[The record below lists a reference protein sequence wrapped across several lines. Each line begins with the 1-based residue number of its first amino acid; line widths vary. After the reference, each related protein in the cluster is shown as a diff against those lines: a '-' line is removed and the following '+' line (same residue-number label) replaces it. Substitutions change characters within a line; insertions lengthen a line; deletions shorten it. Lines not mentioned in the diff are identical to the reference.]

1 MEHRPSRHNWI
12 VPWLAPLVLGSLYT
26 AELLREGA
34 ASEPI
39 GLAAQL
45 ILGAPLVV
53 AASVLF
59 AVVDQ
64 EARTGDLTPRLHGW
78 LRWTPRVLL
87 LLFVAVL
94 ALLSLDVFEEG
105 RTAGDIALGLLLHNL
120 PALVLLAATAA
131 AWRWPLVGALA
142 LTGFA
147 VWWLAVFAV
156 RGFTASVVLLMA
168 VLPLTVAALFVASW
182 LFPNPRVVSS
192 RADGGQAFGS
202 GG

>member
-1 MEHRPSRHNWI
+1 MEHRPSRHTWI
-12 VPWLAPLVLGSLYT
+12 VPWVAPLALGSLYT

-39 GLAAQL
+39 GLAVQL
-45 ILGAPLVV
+45 VLGAPLVV
-53 AASVLF
+53 SASVLC

-64 EARTGDLTPRLHGW
+64 EARTGELTPKLHRW
-78 LRWTPRVLL
+78 LHWTPRVLL

-105 RTAGDIALGLLLHNL
+105 RTAGEIALGLLLHNL
-120 PALVLLAATAA
+120 PALALLAATAA
-131 AWRWPLVGALA
+131 AWRRPLVGALA

-147 VWWLAVFAV
+147 VWWFALFAV
-156 RGFTASVVLLMA
+156 GGFAPSVVLLMA
-168 VLPLTVAALFVASW
+168 VLPLTVAALFLTSW
-182 LFPNPRVVSS
+182 LFPQPRGLSS

-202 GG
+202 GA